1 MDLSKNTQL
10 DLLYLTNPNFKIK
23 YNEPVSNINKEE
35 IKFYRK
41 RILQTTK
48 DFLRG
53 NNLNPLID
61 SLFEEYSNQLIQ
73 HYKFIDKKDIIQKEY
88 DNIKNK
94 TTSKAD
100 NFKLEENNKLIMKA
114 SEPPKK
120 TIKDFMPIV
129 VKPKKNKKIIIPKLK
144 DYKLKDPENRIK
156 GLKKEKSK

>member
-23 YNEPVSNINKEE
+23 YNEPDSNINKEE

-61 SLFEEYSNQLIQ
+61 SLFEEYANKLIQ

-88 DNIKNK
+88 DDIKK
-94 TTSKAD
+94 KRTSKVR
-100 NFKLEENNKLIMKA
+100 NFKLEENNKLMMKA

-129 VKPKKNKKIIIPKLK
+129 VKPKKNKKIIIPKVK

>member
-10 DLLYLTNPNFKIK
+10 DLLYLTNPNFKLK
-23 YNEPVSNINKEE
+23 YNEPISIINKEE

-48 DFLRG
+48 DYLRG
-53 NNLNPLID
+53 KKLNPIID
-61 SLFEEYSNQLIQ
+61 SLFEEYASQLIK

-94 TTSKAD
+94 PVSKVH
-100 NFKLEENNKLIMKA
+100 NFKLEENDKLMMKA
-114 SEPPKK
+114 NELPKK
-120 TIKDFMPIV
+120 TIKDFIPIV
-129 VKPKKNKKIIIPKLK
+129 VKERKKKKLIIPKLK
-144 DYKLKDPENRIK
+144 DYKLNDPENRTK

>member
-23 YNEPVSNINKEE
+23 YNEPDSNINKEE

-61 SLFEEYSNQLIQ
+61 SLFEEYANKLIQ

-88 DNIKNK
+88 DDIKK
-94 TTSKAD
+94 KRTSKVR
-100 NFKLEENNKLIMKA
+100 NFKLEENNKLMMKA